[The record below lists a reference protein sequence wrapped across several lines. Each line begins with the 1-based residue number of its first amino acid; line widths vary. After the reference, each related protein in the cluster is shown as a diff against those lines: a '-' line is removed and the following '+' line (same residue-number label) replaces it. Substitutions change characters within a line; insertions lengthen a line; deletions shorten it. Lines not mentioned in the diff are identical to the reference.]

1 MQEIKQSREV
11 GSNQAEL
18 IEQVME
24 LEQEN
29 IRLKTDYSK
38 ALQEINSLLM
48 RYQNLE
54 ENLDKIMAQKA
65 KSADAADLQARI
77 VQLEQECERLRIILT
92 DQEQ

>member
-1 MQEIKQSREV
+1 
-11 GSNQAEL
+11 
-18 IEQVME
+18 
-24 LEQEN
+24 
-29 IRLKTDYSK
+29 
-38 ALQEINSLLM
+38 M